1 VSGGKAHAFSRFT
14 LACLAATLLNA
25 ASAAAREV
33 VVAGIPVAEQATVA
47 SQRLL
52 LNGVG
57 VRTMLGF
64 RVYVASLYL
73 PSPMRDTARILDKD
87 TAKSLQVTLLRDTT
101 TEQNLDALKDGMIDN
116 NSPAELD
123 AIQREIDLFFAL
135 IKQVHEVPT
144 GTRIQLDYRPGEG
157 TRLKIGNRE
166 LGVIPGERFSRAVL
180 KIWLGGDPIQLSLK
194 HSLLGIESSA
204 L

>member
-1 VSGGKAHAFSRFT
+1 MSGGNVHALSR
-14 LACLAATLLNA
+14 LVRACLAAVLLNSASVA
-25 ASAAAREV
+25 AGEV
-33 VVAGIPVAEQATVA
+33 LVAGIPVADQTTVA
-47 SQRLL
+47 GQRLL

-57 VRTMLGF
+57 VRTLLGF

-87 TAKSLQVTLLRDTT
+87 TAKSLQVTLLRDTST
-101 TEQNLDALKDGMIDN
+101 DQNIDALKGGLIDN

-135 IKQVHEVPT
+135 VKQVHEVPT

-157 TRLKIGNRE
+157 TRLKIGGRE
-166 LGVIPGERFSRAVL
+166 LGVIPGDRFSRAIL

-194 HSLLGIESSA
+194 HLLLGMESSA